1 MGLALLVTDP
11 EKDEQM
17 NQSLNH
23 EAVCNIGPSYTG
35 SVNKTVRHLLMFFF
49 TLSYCTENTAWK
61 TRIRTFNQ
69 ESGAFY
75 RNYSQGKEVL

>member
-35 SVNKTVRHLLMFFF
+35 SVNKTVRPLLLFFLY
-49 TLSYCTENTAWK
+49 TELLDRKYCLENK
-61 TRIRTFNQ
+61 NKNI
-69 ESGAFY
+69 
-75 RNYSQGKEVL
+75 